1 MAGCFH
7 LAIAPR
13 LYPPSHKEAPT
24 VSYPLFFTKLL
35 IRSRIARF
43 LPVVRRLTDG
53 GTRFLH
59 YYSNRILTAP
69 HTELRQA
76 ADLLAARGSD
86 VLDLACGSPTFDVV
100 PSGTTK
106 LPADRRDWSGP
117 WGLADL
123 RQTVADKLRSEQ
135 QLSLNPV
142 NEILVT
148 HGATGAFSTVLETFI
163 NPGDRVV
170 LFDPTSPLFNLFLR
184 YRRARICWVP
194 TWMENG
200 QTCFRPETL
209 VKAFRRARMV
219 VVATP
224 NNPTG
229 GILSSDYLDQITW
242 WAQRRDLL
250 IVNDTTF
257 DSYVY
262 DARPAIIGAL
272 PRARERTITIGSV
285 SKTYALTSTR
295 VGWLAG
301 HRHLVRPC
309 AVAATLQT
317 PFVPTLCQQVAL
329 TALRE
334 CGSSFEA
341 IHKEF
346 ESRRRY
352 AFERLQA
359 MGLKPTWPSGAFF
372 FWIPVTEL
380 GLSGQEF
387 ADRLLLSKKVLVWP
401 GALFGPS
408 GGDYVRLSYA
418 AEDGRLREGLTR
430 LADFVRELRE
440 KQSAHVKQ
448 AA

>member
-1 MAGCFH
+1 
-7 LAIAPR
+7 
-13 LYPPSHKEAPT
+13 

-35 IRSRIARF
+35 IRSRIAGF
-43 LPVVRRLTDG
+43 VPAVRRLADG

-59 YYSNRILTAP
+59 YYSNRILAAP
-69 HTELRQA
+69 HAELRQA
-76 ADLLAARGSD
+76 ADLLAARGPD
-86 VLDLACGSPTFDVV
+86 ALDLASGSPSFDIV
-100 PSGTTK
+100 PSGSTK

-117 WGLADL
+117 WGLTDL
-123 RQTVADKLRSEQ
+123 RQAIADKLQTEQ
-135 QLSLNPV
+135 QLSVSPG

-148 HGATGAFSTVLETFI
+148 PGASGAFSTVLATFI

-184 YRRARICWVP
+184 HRGARIRWVP

-200 QTCFRPETL
+200 ETRFRAESL
-209 VKAFRRARMV
+209 MKAFRRARMV
-219 VVATP
+219 VLATP
-224 NNPTG
+224 NSPTG
-229 GILSSDYLDQITW
+229 GILSADHLDQITW

-250 IVNDTTF
+250 IINDAAF

-262 DARPAIIGAL
+262 DARPPSIAAL

-285 SKTYALTSTR
+285 SKTYALASTR

-309 AVAATLQT
+309 AIAACLQT

-329 TALRE
+329 SALRE

-359 MGLKPTWPSGAFF
+359 MGLKPAWPSGGFF
-372 FWIPVTEL
+372 FWIPVREL
-380 GLSGQEF
+380 GLTGQEF
-387 ADRLLLSKKVLVWP
+387 ADRLLFSKKVLIWP

-440 KQSAHVKQ
+440 KQPIQVNQ

>member
-1 MAGCFH
+1 
-7 LAIAPR
+7 
-13 LYPPSHKEAPT
+13 

-43 LPVVRRLTDG
+43 LPAVRRLADG

-59 YYSNRILTAP
+59 YYSNRMLAAP
-69 HTELRQA
+69 HAELRQA
-76 ADLLAARGSD
+76 ADLLAARGAD
-86 VLDLACGSPTFDVV
+86 ALDLASGSPSFDIV

-117 WGLADL
+117 WGLTEL
-123 RQTVADKLRSEQ
+123 RQAVGDKLQSEQ
-135 QLSLNPV
+135 QLGVNPD

-148 HGATGAFSTVLETFI
+148 HGVSGAFSTVLETFI

-200 QTCFRPETL
+200 QTRFRAETL
-209 VKAFRRARMV
+209 AKAFRRARMV
-219 VVATP
+219 VLATP

-229 GILSSDYLDQITW
+229 GMLSADDLDQITW

-250 IVNDTTF
+250 IVNDTAF

-262 DARPAIIGAL
+262 EARPPSIGAM

-285 SKTYALTSTR
+285 SKTYALASTR

-359 MGLKPTWPSGAFF
+359 MGLKPAWPSGAFF
-372 FWIPVTEL
+372 FWVPVREL

-387 ADRLLLSKKVLVWP
+387 ADRLLLSKKVLIWP
-401 GALFGPS
+401 GDPFGPR

-440 KQSAHVKQ
+440 KQPIQVNQ

>member
-1 MAGCFH
+1 
-7 LAIAPR
+7 
-13 LYPPSHKEAPT
+13 
-24 VSYPLFFTKLL
+24 VSYPLFFAKLL

-43 LPVVRRLTDG
+43 LPAVRRLTNG
-53 GTRFLH
+53 GSRFLH
-59 YYSNRILTAP
+59 YYSNRILMAP
-69 HTELRQA
+69 HAELLQA
-76 ADLLAARGSD
+76 ADLLAARGPD
-86 VLDLACGSPTFDVV
+86 ALDLASGSPSFDIV

-117 WGLADL
+117 WGLAEL
-123 RQTVADKLRSEQ
+123 RQAVADNLQSEQ
-135 QLSLNPV
+135 QLSHNPADEV
-142 NEILVT
+142 LVT
-148 HGATGAFSTVLETFI
+148 HGASGAFSTVLETFI

-170 LFDPTSPLFNLFLR
+170 LFDPTSPVFSLLLR
-184 YRRARICWVP
+184 YRRARIRWVP

-200 QTCFRPETL
+200 QTHFRPQEL
-209 VKAFRRARMV
+209 VKAFRHARMV

-229 GILSSDYLDQITW
+229 GVLSDEHLDLITW
-242 WAQRRDLL
+242 WAKRRDLL
-250 IVNDTTF
+250 IVNDTAF
-257 DSYVY
+257 DSYIY
-262 DARPAIIGAL
+262 DARPPSISAL
-272 PRARERTITIGSV
+272 PRARERTLTIGSV
-285 SKTYALTSTR
+285 SKTYALASTR

-309 AVAATLQT
+309 AVAACLQM

-329 TALRE
+329 AALRE
-334 CGSSFEA
+334 CGDAIAA

-359 MGLKPTWPSGAFF
+359 MGLKPAWPSGAFF
-372 FWIPVTEL
+372 FWIPVREL

-387 ADRLLLSKKVLVWP
+387 ADRLLLAKKVLIWP

-418 AEDGRLREGLTR
+418 TEDGRLREGLTR
-430 LADFVRELRE
+430 LADFIRELPE
-440 KQSAHVKQ
+440 KQPAHVSR